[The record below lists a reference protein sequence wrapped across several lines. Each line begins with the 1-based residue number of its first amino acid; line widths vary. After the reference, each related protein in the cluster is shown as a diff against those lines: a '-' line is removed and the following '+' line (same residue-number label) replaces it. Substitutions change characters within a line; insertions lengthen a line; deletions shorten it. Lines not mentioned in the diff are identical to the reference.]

1 MISMGYLVQSFDS
14 FCNIDGCERS
24 KPRISCNWSTCSYI
38 YDEIWSIAF
47 CCRASNDNSS
57 VFIPQKCQKYKN
69 NYSSKSQVRNLI
81 IDYIDKVIW
90 NFSLSLMI
98 AEILFLLGIEYREGD
113 SKLQCG
119 IVAGLLHYTFLAAFA
134 WMALEGI
141 HLYLSLNQVFNVDN
155 R

>member
-1 MISMGYLVQSFDS
+1 
-14 FCNIDGCERS
+14 
-24 KPRISCNWSTCSYI
+24 
-38 YDEIWSIAF
+38 
-47 CCRASNDNSS
+47 
-57 VFIPQKCQKYKN
+57 
-69 NYSSKSQVRNLI
+69 
-81 IDYIDKVIW
+81 
-90 NFSLSLMI
+90 MI

-155 R
+155 RSVVRQTTLQCYAMIYVTDLLVTKLDITMVLAMRYRFWW

>member
-1 MISMGYLVQSFDS
+1 
-14 FCNIDGCERS
+14 
-24 KPRISCNWSTCSYI
+24 
-38 YDEIWSIAF
+38 
-47 CCRASNDNSS
+47 
-57 VFIPQKCQKYKN
+57 
-69 NYSSKSQVRNLI
+69 
-81 IDYIDKVIW
+81 
-90 NFSLSLMI
+90 MI

-155 R
+155 RSVFKQTA

>member
-1 MISMGYLVQSFDS
+1 MYIYNVCIL
-14 FCNIDGCERS
+14 ILIY
-24 KPRISCNWSTCSYI
+24 ISCLFVCFSHDFFATKYI
-38 YDEIWSIAF
+38 IGKLLE
-47 CCRASNDNSS
+47 
-57 VFIPQKCQKYKN
+57 V
-69 NYSSKSQVRNLI
+69 
-81 IDYIDKVIW
+81 
-90 NFSLSLMI
+90 SLMI

>member
-1 MISMGYLVQSFDS
+1 
-14 FCNIDGCERS
+14 
-24 KPRISCNWSTCSYI
+24 
-38 YDEIWSIAF
+38 
-47 CCRASNDNSS
+47 
-57 VFIPQKCQKYKN
+57 
-69 NYSSKSQVRNLI
+69 
-81 IDYIDKVIW
+81 
-90 NFSLSLMI
+90 MI

-155 R
+155 RSVFKQTAFAPGCGGVLVRVLALCSVVWPFSLSTMSMME